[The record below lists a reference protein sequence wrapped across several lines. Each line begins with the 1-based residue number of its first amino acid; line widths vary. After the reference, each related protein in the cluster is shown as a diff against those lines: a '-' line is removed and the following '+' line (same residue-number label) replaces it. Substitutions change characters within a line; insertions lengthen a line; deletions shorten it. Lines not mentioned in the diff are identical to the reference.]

1 MLRDNSLI
9 PIEAVRLCALGRLMQ
24 GELAYGELAGEVR
37 HFTSRMVGPSLDL
50 LGTSIE
56 LLRLEGLLEA
66 VVHDKA
72 DGRGAD
78 DPARLL
84 RITDAGREAFRDLM
98 RARVRMPGSDV
109 GKLVLAL
116 KLRFLDLLT
125 PEDRDEQIDLM
136 ADVYVQERARLVDLR
151 QRSSDDKLSR
161 GHLAEWL
168 DLEIAQIDQRLAWF
182 ESFRANA

>member
-56 LLRLEGLLEA
+56 LLRLEGLLES
-66 VVHDKA
+66 VNGKSN
-72 DGRGAD
+72 D

-116 KLRFLDLLT
+116 KLRYLDLLT

-136 ADVYVQERARLVDLR
+136 EDVYRQERARLVDLR

-182 ESFRANA
+182 ASFRANA

>member
-37 HFTSRMVGPSLDL
+37 HFVSRMVGPSLDL

-66 VVHDKA
+66 VGSKSS
-72 DGRGAD
+72 D
-78 DPARLL
+78 DPSRLL

-125 PEDRDEQIDLM
+125 PEDREEQIDLM
-136 ADVYVQERARLVDLR
+136 ADVYAQERARLVDLR

-168 DLEIAQIDQRLAWF
+168 ELEIAQIDQRLAWF
-182 ESFRANA
+182 DSFRANA

>member
-24 GELAYGELAGEVR
+24 GDLAYGELAGEVR
-37 HFTSRMVGPSLDL
+37 HFVSRMVGPSLDL

-56 LLRLEGLLEA
+56 LLRLEGLLDS
-66 VVHDKA
+66 VNGK
-72 DGRGAD
+72 GND

-84 RITDAGREAFRDLM
+84 RITDSGREAFRDLM

-136 ADVYVQERARLVDLR
+136 VDVYAQERARLVDLR
-151 QRSSDDKLSR
+151 QRSED
-161 GHLAEWL
+161 HLAAWL
-168 DLEIAQIDQRLAWF
+168 DLEIGQIDQRLAWF
-182 ESFRANA
+182 DSFRANA

>member
-56 LLRLEGLLEA
+56 LLRLEGLLES
-66 VVHDKA
+66 VNGKSN
-72 DGRGAD
+72 D
-78 DPARLL
+78 DPSRLL

-116 KLRFLDLLT
+116 KLRYLDLLT

-136 ADVYVQERARLVDLR
+136 EDVYLQERARLVDLR
-151 QRSSDDKLSR
+151 QRSEH
-161 GHLAEWL
+161 HLAAWL
-168 DLEIAQIDQRLAWF
+168 DLEIGQIDQRLAWF
-182 ESFRANA
+182 DTFRHSA

>member
-9 PIEAVRLCALGRLMQ
+9 PVEAVRLCALGRLMQ

-37 HFTSRMVGPSLDL
+37 HFVSRMVGPSLDL

-66 VVHDKA
+66 VGSK
-72 DGRGAD
+72 GSD
-78 DPARLL
+78 DPSRLL

-125 PEDRDEQIDLM
+125 SEDRDEQIDLM
-136 ADVYVQERARLVDLR
+136 EDVYRQERARLVDLR
-151 QRSSDDKLSR
+151 QRSNDDKLSR

-168 DLEIAQIDQRLAWF
+168 ELEIAQIDQRLAWF
-182 ESFRANA
+182 DSFRANA

>member
-24 GELAYGELAGEVR
+24 GPMAYAELAGEVR

-56 LLRLEGLLEA
+56 LLRLEGLVAA
-66 VVHDKA
+66 VGGKGMEDN
-72 DGRGAD
+72 
-78 DPARLL
+78 ARLA
-84 RITDAGREAFRDLM
+84 ITDAGREAFRELM

-116 KLRFLDLLT
+116 KLRFLDLLD
-125 PEDRDEQIDLM
+125 PEDREEQIDLM
-136 ADVYVQERARLVDLR
+136 QDVYRQERARLVDLR
-151 QRSSDDKLSR
+151 QHAGD
-161 GHLAEWL
+161 GHLTQWL
-168 DLEIAQIDQRLAWF
+168 DLEIAQIDQRLGWF
-182 ESFRANA
+182 ESFRITA

>member
-37 HFTSRMVGPSLDL
+37 HFVSRMVGPSLDL

-66 VVHDKA
+66 LGNKSS
-72 DGRGAD
+72 D
-78 DPARLL
+78 DPSRLL

-136 ADVYVQERARLVDLR
+136 ADVYAQERARLVDLR

-168 DLEIAQIDQRLAWF
+168 ELEIAQIDQRLAWF
-182 ESFRANA
+182 DSFRANA

>member
-37 HFTSRMVGPSLDL
+37 HFVSRMVGPSLDL

-66 VVHDKA
+66 V
-72 DGRGAD
+72 DGKEGTD
-78 DPARLL
+78 NTARLL
-84 RITDAGREAFRDLM
+84 RITDSGREAFRDLM

-116 KLRFLDLLT
+116 KLRFLGLLT

-136 ADVYVQERARLVDLR
+136 EDVYAQERARLVDLR
-151 QRSSDDKLSR
+151 QHSSDDKLSR

-182 ESFRANA
+182 DSFRANA

>member
-9 PIEAVRLCALGRLMQ
+9 PVEAVRLCALGRLMQ

-37 HFTSRMVGPSLDL
+37 HFVSRMVGPSLDL

-66 VVHDKA
+66 AAESNGAGK
-72 DGRGAD
+72 GAD

-84 RITDAGREAFRDLM
+84 HITDSGREAFRDLM

-125 PEDRDEQIDLM
+125 PEDRQEQIDLM
-136 ADVYVQERARLVDLR
+136 EDVYLQERARLIDLR
-151 QRSSDDKLSR
+151 QRAED
-161 GHLAEWL
+161 HLAAWL
-168 DLEIAQIDQRLAWF
+168 DLEIGQIDQRLAWF
-182 ESFRANA
+182 ETFRANA